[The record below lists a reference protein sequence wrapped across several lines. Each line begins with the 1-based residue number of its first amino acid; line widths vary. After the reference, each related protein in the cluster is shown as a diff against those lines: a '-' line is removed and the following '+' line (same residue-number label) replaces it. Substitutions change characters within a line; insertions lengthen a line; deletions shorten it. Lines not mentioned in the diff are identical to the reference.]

1 MPVSVRTG
9 PGAYV
14 SGRFVKPR
22 DVRTEIESVNPGRTT
37 DIVGRFPV
45 SDAAVD
51 DAVTAARDA
60 SPAWSGLPQRARSAV
75 LRRFARLVR
84 DEGDGLARLIT
95 REMGKPLWEARQ
107 EVALVARKVEVTLGP
122 GLHRVQAFTAA
133 DGGECRFRPQ
143 GILAVLGPFNFPV
156 HLPNGHIVPA
166 LAVGNTV
173 VFKPSETTPAVGLRY
188 ARLLHRAG
196 CPRGVFNMVVGDGR
210 TGEALARHPGV
221 DGVLFTGSSVVGQRL
236 AARLAETP
244 GKLLALEMGGKNA
257 AVVLADADL
266 RRAVRDC
273 LFGAFVTAGQR
284 CTSTSRIVV
293 ARSIAGPFIDA
304 FVAGARKLVVG
315 YGLDRGV
322 FMGPLATKASLTRF
336 GRARA
341 AASTEGAEVLL
352 QADKPRLSRRGF
364 YTSPSVHLV
373 GTLRA
378 ESAYQDEEIF
388 GPDVAIYVAA
398 DVEEAVTVADRTRFG
413 LALSVF
419 TRRRRNLEPFVRVC
433 RVGVLN
439 WNCATVGAS
448 GALPF
453 GGQRLS
459 GNGRPSAL
467 FATDYCTYPVAMLK
481 AQRGQEPPPP
491 PGFVRS

>member
-1 MPVSVRTG
+1 MGTSVHTS
-9 PGAYV
+9 PGAFV
-14 SGRFVKPR
+14 SGRFVTPR
-22 DVRTEIESVNPGRTT
+22 GVHAEIESVNPGRTT

-45 SDAAVD
+45 SRGVVD
-51 DAVTAARDA
+51 DAVAAAREA
-60 SPAWSGLPQRARSAV
+60 GPQWSGLSQRARSAV

-84 DEGDGLARLIT
+84 KEGEGLARLIT

-107 EVALVARKVEVTLGP
+107 EVALVARKVDVTLGP

-133 DGGECRFRPQ
+133 DGGVCRFRPQ
-143 GILAVLGPFNFPV
+143 GTLAVLGPFNFPV

-196 CPRGVFNMVVGDGR
+196 CPPGVFNLVVGDGH
-210 TGEALARHPGV
+210 TGEALARHVGV

-236 AARLAETP
+236 AVRLAETP

-266 RRAVRDC
+266 RRAVREC
-273 LFGAFVTAGQR
+273 LFGAFVTTGQR

-293 ARSIAGPFIDA
+293 ARSIAGPFMDA
-304 FVAGARKLVVG
+304 FVMGARQLVVG
-315 YGLDRGV
+315 YGVGRGV

-336 GRARA
+336 GRAQA
-341 AASTEGAEVLL
+341 AASAEGAQVLL
-352 QADKPRLSRRGF
+352 RAERPRLSRRGF

-373 GTLRA
+373 DSLRA
-378 ESAYQDEEIF
+378 DSGYQDEEIF
-388 GPDVAIYVAA
+388 GPDVAIHVVD
-398 DVEEAVTVADRTRFG
+398 DVDEAVTVADRTRFG

-419 TRRRRNLEPFVRVC
+419 TRRRRNLEPFVRGC

-453 GGQRLS
+453 GGQRCS
-459 GNGRPSAL
+459 GNDRPSAL
-467 FATDYCTYPVAMLK
+467 FATDYCTYPVAMLR
-481 AQRGQEPPPP
+481 ARSGPEPPPP